1 MCRSLL
7 QRSVTNVQKLHE
19 LAQNQLFELSA
30 QSEQERTVKQSL
42 VNFLMDDVEQ
52 AQTMLLCLEGEKL
65 ISKLNMEL
73 RDVQNNLVK

>member
-1 MCRSLL
+1 M
-7 QRSVTNVQKLHE
+7 QKLHE